1 MSAST
6 LFDKLRQEKGIPSDA
21 ALARELKVSQCVLSQ
36 ARRKGRISDGMI
48 LRVVEYSNWRPA
60 EVRVLLGQMDLHQY
74 HDNPAQVSATE
85 ASQ

>member
-6 LFDKLRQEKGIPSDA
+6 LFDKLRQEKGIASDA

-36 ARRKGRISDGMI
+36 ARRKNAISAGMI

-60 EVRVLLGQMDLHQY
+60 EVRVLLGQMDLQPHNDQ
-74 HDNPAQVSATE
+74 PAQVSATE